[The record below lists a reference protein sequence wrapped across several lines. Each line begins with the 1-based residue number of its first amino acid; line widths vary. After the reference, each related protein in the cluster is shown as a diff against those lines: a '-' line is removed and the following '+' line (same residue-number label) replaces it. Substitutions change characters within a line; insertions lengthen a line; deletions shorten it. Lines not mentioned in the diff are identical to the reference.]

1 MDSPAR
7 NGYTINVETIKG
19 LGTTWIVR
27 VYRKIF
33 IFRKL
38 VSSDWF
44 LDGTQAQRY
53 ASQLREQLAQGKGIP
68 NLSNRKPGWVLRRPT
83 R

>member
-1 MDSPAR
+1 MDTPAQ
-7 NGYTINVETIKG
+7 NGYAVEIQSIQG

-27 VYRKIF
+27 VYRKILF
-33 IFRKL
+33 FRKL

-44 LDGTQAQRY
+44 LDEPQAERY
-53 ASQLREQLAQGKGIP
+53 ASQLREELAQGKGIRLLRDR
-68 NLSNRKPGWVLRRPT
+68 NPGWVFRRPS

>member
-1 MDSPAR
+1 MDNPAR
-7 NGYTINVETIKG
+7 NGYKVEVEKIEG

-38 VSSDWF
+38 FSSDWF
-44 LDGTQAQRY
+44 LDGTQAERY
-53 ASQLREQLAQGKGIP
+53 ASQLREELAQGKGIP
-68 NLSNRKPGWVLRRPT
+68 LLRNRKPGWVLRRPT